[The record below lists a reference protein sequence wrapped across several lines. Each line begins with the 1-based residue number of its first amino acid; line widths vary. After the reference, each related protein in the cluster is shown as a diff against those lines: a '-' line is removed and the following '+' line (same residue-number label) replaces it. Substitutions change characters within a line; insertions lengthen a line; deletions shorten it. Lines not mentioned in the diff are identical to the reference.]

1 MVQLQLLILALLP
14 ISSLGMSQVGCYS
27 SLPSSYSDKST
38 YQYQSSSHCS
48 DECSGYSYFALQG
61 GNTCICGNDAPSG
74 SKSSDCNTPC
84 FGYGE
89 EMCGGSNAYMIF
101 STGNGGG
108 GNSGNSGS
116 SSNAQSSTSTSN
128 TGTSSTTGSNTQT
141 SSSTTSSNT
150 QTSKTSTTSS
160 KETQVTQS
168 VSGSTIVVM
177 STVAVSATPTSS
189 ASESQTQSTSSSSTS
204 PSSSSSSSS
213 GSSKPSKKTNL
224 IGPVVGG
231 VVGGVGLIALV
242 SVLFFFLR
250 RRSSKSRDA
259 ELADS
264 AYYDAIKRDNSTV
277 ARPLSNPFLSKEEFT
292 DQRLN
297 PVMLGRRRI
306 SEGSLA
312 DEADYSRKILR
323 VANPDDDL

>member
-108 GNSGNSGS
+108 NSGS
-116 SSNAQSSTSTSN
+116 SSNAQSSTSSSN
-128 TGTSSTTGSNTQT
+128 TGTSSTSNTQT

-168 VSGSTIVVM
+168 VSGSTVVVM

-189 ASESQTQSTSSSSTS
+189 ASESQTQSASSTS
-204 PSSSSSSSS
+204 PSSSSSSSSS

>member
-108 GNSGNSGS
+108 NSGS
-116 SSNAQSSTSTSN
+116 SSNAQSSTSSSN
-128 TGTSSTTGSNTQT
+128 TGTSSTSNTQT

-168 VSGSTIVVM
+168 VSGSTVVVM

-204 PSSSSSSSS
+204 PSSSSSSAS

>member
-108 GNSGNSGS
+108 NSGS
-116 SSNAQSSTSTSN
+116 SSNAQSSTSSSN
-128 TGTSSTTGSNTQT
+128 TGTSSTSNTQT

-168 VSGSTIVVM
+168 VSGSTVVVM

>member
-108 GNSGNSGS
+108 NSGS
-116 SSNAQSSTSTSN
+116 SSNAQSSTSSSN
-128 TGTSSTTGSNTQT
+128 TGTSSTSNTQT

-168 VSGSTIVVM
+168 VSGSTVVVM

-189 ASESQTQSTSSSSTS
+189 ASESQTQSTSSSST
-204 PSSSSSSSS
+204 
-213 GSSKPSKKTNL
+213 SSKPSKKTNL